1 MRKKIRGCICLWLR
15 KHVCPN
21 VWERIGMEK
30 GWLHRRVLSSFYIS
44 NWEFWSDTQ
53 PPWLTSY
60 PWLDAWSWKQ
70 LMPGGYKRKLISF
83 TLPPHLF
90 GAWGKRD
97 KKTYVTA
104 SNDHCFSFLCKAVCG
119 YCHWKHQNLSK
130 TRLYTQK
137 INVNHRLEP
146 SQNAFILPYFK

>member
-1 MRKKIRGCICLWLR
+1 MRKKIRGCLCLWLR

-53 PPWLTSY
+53 PPWLTRC
-60 PWLDAWSWKQ
+60 LELETIDARWIQEKVDFI
-70 LMPGGYKRKLISF
+70 Y
-83 TLPPHLF
+83 LPPHLF

-97 KKTYVTA
+97 KKTYVSA

-119 YCHWKHQNLSK
+119 HWHWKHQNLSK

-146 SQNAFILPYFK
+146 SQNAFILAYFK